1 MAKKSERAQAYF
13 SPAQMEALEFD
24 AKRNGRTISQHIA
37 FICCNYLQGHGY
49 NIADDIPSL
58 QTPKES
64 QNNGKAIAEKVPLW
78 KYADDF
84 MKSSSGKVRSL

>member
-24 AKRNGRTISQHIA
+24 AKRNGRTLSQHITQ
-37 FICCNYLQGHGY
+37 ICCNHLQGSGF
-49 NIADDIPSL
+49 NITDETPTLQSL
-58 QTPKES
+58 KES
-64 QNNGKAIAEKVPLW
+64 LEQDRSAFW
-78 KYADDF
+78 KFADDF